1 MTKVL
6 LIWFFALFFKSFLSN
21 FFFFYLVSSCTV
33 FNTFYLKA
41 LQYLNKYFSKYKWRI
56 LLGLLITVLSKL
68 LALKIPQIIRNSLN
82 KVDDY
87 KNGAEI
93 TIKEVQHD
101 LLINV
106 LIIIGVAL
114 LSGFFTFL
122 MRQTIIVTSRLIE
135 FDLKNEIYE
144 QYQRLSLNFY
154 KQNRT
159 GDLMNRI
166 SEDVTKVRMYVG
178 PAVMYTMNMI
188 VLFVVGFSQMVQVDL
203 KLTLYTLIPFPLLS
217 VSIFILSRV
226 IHKRS
231 TIVQQYLSKLTTFNQ
246 ETFSGIGVLKSYG
259 IEASIIND
267 FDTIANESKEKNID
281 LQRANALFFPTM
293 IFLIGLSNLIVI
305 YVGGMQ
311 YINGE
316 IQIGVVLEFLLY
328 VNILTWPVAV
338 VGWVTSIVQQA
349 EASQV
354 RINEFLNEEPEIA
367 NNNTNHSEI
376 HGKVEFNDVTFTYDD
391 TNITALKNISF
402 SVNEGETLA
411 ILGKTGSGKSSIIE
425 LIARLYDTT
434 HGQVLLDDM
443 AIEEVNLYDLRNQ
456 IGFVPQDPFL
466 FSDTIENNI
475 KFGNQNATKDDII
488 EAAKNADVHKNIIE
502 FSQQYDTILG
512 ERGVTLSGGQKQRVS
527 IARAI
532 IKDPK
537 ILIFDDCLSA
547 VDTETEEKILSN
559 LQRVSKSKTTF
570 IISHR
575 VSSAKNADK
584 IIVLDE
590 GKITQQGT
598 HNQLITEEGYYKD
611 LYEQQLLEK
620 EM

>member
-1 MTKVL
+1 M
-6 LIWFFALFFKSFLSN
+6 
-21 FFFFYLVSSCTV
+21 
-33 FNTFYLKA
+33 KA

-82 KVDDY
+82 TVDEY
-87 KNGAEI
+87 KNGANI
-93 TIKEVQHD
+93 TIDEVKHD

-106 LIIIGVAL
+106 VIIIGVAL

-135 FDLKNEIYE
+135 FDLKNEIYA

-166 SEDVTKVRMYVG
+166 SEDVSKVRMYVG
-178 PAVMYTMNMI
+178 PAIMYSMNMI
-188 VLFVVGFSQMVQVDL
+188 VLFVVGFTQMVQVDL

-217 VSIFILSRV
+217 ISIFILSRV

-259 IEASIIND
+259 IETSIIRD
-267 FDTIANESKEKNID
+267 FDEIANESKEKNID
-281 LQRANALFFPTM
+281 LQKANALFFPTM
-293 IFLIGLSNLIVI
+293 ILLIGISNLIVI

-311 YINGE
+311 YINNE
-316 IQIGVVLEFLLY
+316 IKIGVVLEFLLY

-338 VGWVTSIVQQA
+338 VGWVTSMIQQA
-349 EASQV
+349 EASQA
-354 RINEFLNEEPEIA
+354 RINEFLDEKPEIS
-367 NNNTNHSEI
+367 NTNPNASEI
-376 HGKVEFNDVTFTYDD
+376 NGKVEFKNVSFTYDD
-391 TNITALKNISF
+391 TNITALKNINLTVES
-402 SVNEGETLA
+402 GETLA
-411 ILGKTGSGKSSIIE
+411 ILGKTGSGKSTIIE
-425 LIARLYDTT
+425 LVARLYDTT
-434 HGQVLLDDM
+434 EGEIFLDDIS
-443 AIEEVNLYDLRNQ
+443 IEKVNLNDLRNQ

-466 FSDTIENNI
+466 FSDSIGNNI
-475 KFGNQNATKDDII
+475 KFGKQDATEKEII
-488 EAAKNADVHKNIIE
+488 TAAKNADVHKNIVE
-502 FSQQYDTILG
+502 FSKGYETVLG

-532 IKDPK
+532 IKNPK

-559 LQRVSKSKTTF
+559 LERVSKSKTTF

-584 IIVLDE
+584 IIVLDD
-590 GKITQQGT
+590 GKIIQQGT
-598 HNQLITEEGYYKD
+598 HNQLVNQEGYYKD
-611 LYEQQLLEK
+611 LFEQQLLEK
-620 EM
+620 EN